1 MLKRVI
7 DFNASDRPRL
17 YYLFNSGRIAKKF
30 DDDGY
35 VCVDTDELKAVK
47 PKKAGRKP
55 KPTENETASQNSKG
69 LRRYRGRTSKII

>member
-30 DDDGY
+30 DSDGY

-47 PKKAGRKP
+47 PKKAGKKQ
-55 KPTENETASQNSKG
+55 KPTENE
-69 LRRYRGRTSKII
+69 